1 MKKIIR
7 GSSERKTGQTLL
19 STIPTDY
26 LKRILS
32 SIVELKTKS
41 INVAYV
47 ENKLVIYIDDI
58 IYEFEEI

>member
-7 GSSERKTGQTLL
+7 GSSERKTGQTFL

>member
-1 MKKIIR
+1 MKKIIY
-7 GSSERKTGQTLL
+7 GNSERKTGQTLL